1 MSVEAT
7 GDHSFTS
14 SSSVACQ
21 DLPGLTKVLTA
32 SFDHESLSVAFSLW
46 LESTISAKTLN
57 VSPMLAGSQEILK
70 AAVFASYGCYNRVP
84 KIRWPQKPKMNYFI
98 VLKARA

>member
-7 GDHSFTS
+7 GDYSFTS

-21 DLPGLTKVLTA
+21 DLPGLAKFLTA
-32 SFDHESLSVAFSLW
+32 SFDHESLSVEFSLW

-70 AAVFASYGCYNRVP
+70 AAVLLPMAAITES
-84 KIRWPQKPKMNYFI
+84 QKLGG
-98 VLKARA
+98 LKNQK